1 MRRRA
6 SEIKQLGEHRLWGVC
21 GGVLNSEVF
30 CIHKPKLR
38 KQLADRVTSEN
49 KGQLINPVLSFF
61 LCFFF
66 FFDSQGGIITMELND
81 KIAVV
86 RLQHE
91 DA

>member
-1 MRRRA
+1 M
-6 SEIKQLGEHRLWGVC
+6 
-21 GGVLNSEVF
+21 F

-49 KGQLINPVLSFF
+49 KGQLINSVLS
-61 LCFFF
+61 FFF

-81 KIAVV
+81 KITVV

>member
-1 MRRRA
+1 M
-6 SEIKQLGEHRLWGVC
+6 
-21 GGVLNSEVF
+21 F

-38 KQLADRVTSEN
+38 KQLADIVTSEN
-49 KGQLINPVLSFF
+49 KGQLINSVLSS
-61 LCFFF
+61 FF

>member
-1 MRRRA
+1 MRHHA
-6 SEIKQLGEHRLWGVC
+6 SEIKQLGEHRLGEL
-21 GGVLNSEVF
+21 GGGGGLYSEAF

-61 LCFFF
+61 FF
-66 FFDSQGGIITMELND
+66 FFDSQGGVITMDLND

-91 DA
+91 DAK

>member
-1 MRRRA
+1 M
-6 SEIKQLGEHRLWGVC
+6 
-21 GGVLNSEVF
+21 F

-49 KGQLINPVLSFF
+49 KGQLINSVLSVFS
-61 LCFFF
+61 F
-66 FFDSQGGIITMELND
+66 FFDSQGVIITMELND
-81 KIAVV
+81 QIAVV